1 MGISD
6 SLVNYLETRYMLCAF
21 MAFVQ
26 FAAVPEESEL
36 KDPFRSER
44 GSLKMMA
51 RAVKKRYFFVNK
63 RCTFFHMVDL
73 FSIKKSCCN
82 CHFSNFEKSTT
93 SPIL

>member
-1 MGISD
+1 
-6 SLVNYLETRYMLCAF
+6 MLCAF

-63 RCTFFHMVDL
+63 RCTFFSYGRPICDQ
-73 FSIKKSCCN
+73 KKLLQLS
-82 CHFSNFEKSTT
+82 FF
-93 SPIL
+93 

>member
-1 MGISD
+1 
-6 SLVNYLETRYMLCAF
+6 MLCAF

-51 RAVKKRYFFVNK
+51 RAVKKRYTFLLTK
-63 RCTFFHMVDL
+63 DALFFHMVDL

-93 SPIL
+93 SPILYIIP